1 VAGVPVG
8 TVTINFFSAN
18 NATFNY
24 TVNNVS
30 GILNLTP
37 VTLSGN
43 SGAVANS
50 NVWWD
55 PDQSGQG
62 ITTQQEGNLLSGV
75 WYLYDENG
83 TGIWVKFVG
92 ELTNSTFTSDL
103 FQFTGPAPGT
113 TPWDNDL
120 VASSSIGTVT
130 VNFSA
135 SDAASFDYIIN
146 NVTGGLDLQPFH
158 ITLQPSDPSPT
169 AESPSGFPNAS
180 TTGVTDAFCP
190 DWESRKTR
198 TSGRTITTPGATIE
212 YQEIDGDLRI
222 EASNVTVRCVK
233 LSTTDS
239 YGLECRSGCE
249 NLLVEDTEIS
259 GASEAQ
265 LVGLVSPAVYRRIHL
280 HDSPADHLKL
290 DAGTLEFSYLQNDFQ
305 PTPDSHNDAIQ
316 TGESSGPIVIRNNN
330 IEGPF
335 RNQTSAILMK
345 SDFGP
350 ISNVTV
356 ESNRLYGGN
365 FTLYLVDGG
374 VGVPDNVIV
383 RNNVFVRDSWNFGPT
398 SIDYNGQCY
407 RWENNTYDDGAP
419 VDGPSGGC

>member
-1 VAGVPVG
+1 MFVTFVGELSGTTLTAELFEFTGPVLGAPWNELQVAGVPVG

-37 VTLSGN
+37 FTLSGN

-83 TGIWVKFVG
+83 TGIWVTFVG

-158 ITLQPSDPSPT
+158 IILQPSDPSPT

-212 YQEIDGDLRI
+212 DQEIVGDLRI
-222 EASNVTVRCVK
+222 EASTVTVRCV
-233 LSTTDS
+233 
-239 YGLECRSGCE
+239 
-249 NLLVEDTEIS
+249 
-259 GASEAQ
+259 
-265 LVGLVSPAVYRRIHL
+265 
-280 HDSPADHLKL
+280 
-290 DAGTLEFSYLQNDFQ
+290 
-305 PTPDSHNDAIQ
+305 
-316 TGESSGPIVIRNNN
+316 
-330 IEGPF
+330 
-335 RNQTSAILMK
+335 
-345 SDFGP
+345 
-350 ISNVTV
+350 
-356 ESNRLYGGN
+356 
-365 FTLYLVDGG
+365 
-374 VGVPDNVIV
+374 
-383 RNNVFVRDSWNFGPT
+383 
-398 SIDYNGQCY
+398 
-407 RWENNTYDDGAP
+407 
-419 VDGPSGGC
+419 